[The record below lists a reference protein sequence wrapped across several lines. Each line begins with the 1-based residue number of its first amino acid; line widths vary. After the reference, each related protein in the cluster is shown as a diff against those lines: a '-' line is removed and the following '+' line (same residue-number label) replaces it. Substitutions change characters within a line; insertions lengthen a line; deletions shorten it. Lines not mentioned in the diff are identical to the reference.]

1 MKVAPNLTNQQRV
14 YHLIN
19 VERMLQLTREI
30 HDGTADRD
38 SPFAPLPPMAL
49 DFNEDEE

>member
-1 MKVAPNLTNQQRV
+1 MKVAPNLVDDQRV
-14 YHLIN
+14 YHLTH

-38 SPFAPLPPMAL
+38 SIIVPLQPVQL
-49 DFNEDEE
+49 DFNQL